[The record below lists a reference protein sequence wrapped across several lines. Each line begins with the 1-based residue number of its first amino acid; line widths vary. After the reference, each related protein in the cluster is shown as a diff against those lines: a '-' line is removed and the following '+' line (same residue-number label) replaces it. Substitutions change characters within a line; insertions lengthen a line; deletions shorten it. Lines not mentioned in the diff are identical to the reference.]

1 MKNRRRTLT
10 NWFIILALALL
21 LVLPGC
27 AYITGESPAPPGLTT
42 SPAAPAAA
50 ATTDRKELS
59 VDEAH
64 ALIAANKANPNF
76 IIIDVR
82 TPEEYAAGHIENSV
96 NIDYNSASFQEEIEK
111 LDKNKTYLVYCR
123 TGVRS
128 TAASYTLVQSGF
140 TSVYHING
148 GLVDWQAAGFPVVQ

>member
-1 MKNRRRTLT
+1 MIT
-10 NWFIILALALL
+10 NKRQLLITILLVVTALL
-21 LVLPGC
+21 LALPGC

-111 LDKNKTYLVYCR
+111 LDKNKTNLVYCR